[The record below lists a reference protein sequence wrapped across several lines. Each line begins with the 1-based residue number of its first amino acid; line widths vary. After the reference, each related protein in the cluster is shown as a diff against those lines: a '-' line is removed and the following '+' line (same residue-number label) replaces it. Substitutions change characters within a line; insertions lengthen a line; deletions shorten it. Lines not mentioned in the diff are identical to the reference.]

1 MMMENAK
8 SVSEVASLLQQSIR
22 PFAGS
27 EEINLK
33 SAISRI
39 CAEDIHSPI
48 ALPASNNAAVDG
60 FAIDYEWAISNPEFI
75 YDIVGEIRAGH
86 PFKGEVLKGQAVAIF
101 TGAIVPDGLDCIVMQ
116 ENCILESEDR
126 VKIATI
132 SKRGLNIRKVG
143 ENLVEGEQIIRK
155 GRRITAAEIGQ
166 LSSIGKSKIFC
177 YLQLSVGVLST
188 GDEVVDAT
196 NTSKY
201 NSLNVGQLYDAN
213 RPMLNSLICQD
224 NHLCS
229 DYGIVIDDK
238 SSLQTAYEKALIDND
253 VVISSG
259 GASQGI
265 EDHTQKVLASLGF
278 ELIFWQIAMKPGRPM
293 AVGKRGRKLII
304 CLPGNPVAAFVCY
317 RLIVAPL
324 LDHLQSGSIR
334 HPLRIALPALFS
346 HNKSVNRAEYLRAKL
361 VHSDDGITYID
372 LHGRKGAG
380 VISSLTGADGLV
392 EIPIENVGVE
402 PGMMLN
408 FLPFMEK
415 CL

>member
-1 MMMENAK
+1 MIMENAK
-8 SVSEVASLLQQSIR
+8 SVSEVACLLQQSIR
-22 PFAGS
+22 PFEDS
-27 EEINLK
+27 EEISLK
-33 SAISRI
+33 SATSRI
-39 CAEDIHSPI
+39 CAEDIHSSI

-60 FAIDYEWAISNPEFI
+60 FAVDYEWAISNPEFV

-86 PFKGEVLKGQAVAIF
+86 PFAGEVLKGQAVAIF

-126 VKIATI
+126 VKITTI

-143 ENLVEGEQIIRK
+143 ENLSEGEQIIRK
-155 GRRITAAEIGQ
+155 GKRITPAEIGQ
-166 LSSIGKSKIFC
+166 LSTIGKSKISC
-177 YLQLSVGVLST
+177 YLQLSVGILST
-188 GDEVVDAT
+188 GDEVEDVSNKSD
-196 NTSKY
+196 Y
-201 NSLNVGQLYDAN
+201 DSLNIGQIYDAN
-213 RPMLNSLICQD
+213 RPMLYSLICQD

-238 SSLQTAYEKALIDND
+238 LSLQTAYEKALIDND

-259 GASQGI
+259 GASRGI
-265 EDHTQKVLASLGF
+265 EDHTQEVLASLGF
-278 ELIFWQIAMKPGRPM
+278 DLIFWQIAMKPGRPM

-334 HPLRIALPALFS
+334 QPLRIALPALFR

-361 VHSDDGITYID
+361 VYGDDGITYID

-380 VISSLTGADGLV
+380 VISSVTGADGLV

-402 PGMMLN
+402 PGMMLD